1 MAFREI
7 VAPTL
12 RELFVSQVI
21 EMIFSGELHIGDK
34 LPSERELSEQMHISR
49 SMVHTGLED
58 LERMGFVRIEPRR
71 GNYIADYA
79 RNGNFETLAAI
90 AKYGGAFDRNL
101 EVSMVELRNAV
112 EGGAMVRLAN
122 RRSASDIQTLRA
134 LTEALHTA
142 AAAGEPVEQLAER
155 MRRFD
160 TAITELSG
168 NCLFPLMMNAF
179 GNVSTLLWE
188 KCVRFWGVETIVE
201 QERHISDLLE
211 AGKGHEAAL
220 YIENIFRHYLEAHN
234 QEP

>member
-12 RELFVSQVI
+12 RELFVSQII

-79 RNGNFETLAAI
+79 RNGNFETLSAI
-90 AKYGGAFDRNL
+90 ARYGGAFDQNL

-112 EGGAMVRLAN
+112 EGGAMIRLAA
-122 RRSASDIQTLRA
+122 RRSAADLQTLRDLA
-134 LTEALHTA
+134 EELCA
-142 AAAGEPVEQLAER
+142 AAEAGERVEQLAER

-168 NCLFPLMMNAF
+168 NSLFPLIMNAF
-179 GNVSTLLWE
+179 GTGNISIWE

-201 QERHISDLLE
+201 QERHIVSLLE

-220 YIENIFRHYLEAHN
+220 YIENIFRHYLEAHK
-234 QEP
+234 PDA